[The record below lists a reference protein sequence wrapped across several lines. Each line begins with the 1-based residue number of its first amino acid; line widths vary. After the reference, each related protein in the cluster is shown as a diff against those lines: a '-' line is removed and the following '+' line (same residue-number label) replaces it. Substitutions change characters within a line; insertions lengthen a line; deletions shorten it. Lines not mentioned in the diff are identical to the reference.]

1 MALAAGPIGI
11 RAMTRLLLVEDSVRL
26 QALLG
31 ESLRGAGYPVDV
43 VGTLSEARAAVTEV
57 AYDLLII
64 DLGLPD
70 GNGIE
75 LIHESR
81 AAGYMTPA
89 LVITARTGIDD
100 RIAGLDSGAD
110 DFLVKPFSHL
120 ELLARIRAI
129 LRRPRGIREP
139 VLQVG
144 RLVLNE
150 ATSEVRADGH
160 MLDLRAGERRL
171 LALLM
176 RQAGRIVPKSTIEER
191 FYELGREVSI
201 NAVEA
206 HVSRLRKALDDV
218 PAGVFIETIRGI
230 GYALKEG

>member
-1 MALAAGPIGI
+1 MSGI
-11 RAMTRLLLVEDSVRL
+11 SEMKRLLLVEDSVRL

-31 ESLRGAGYPVDV
+31 ESLRSAGYPIDV
-43 VGTLSEARAAVTEV
+43 VGTLAEARAAIAEV

-70 GNGIE
+70 GNGMA

-81 AAGYMTPA
+81 AGGHATPV

-120 ELLARIRAI
+120 EMLARIRAI
-129 LRRPRGIREP
+129 LRRPRNMRDP

-150 ATSEVRADGH
+150 ATSEVRADGE

-171 LALLM
+171 LSLLM
-176 RQAGRIVPKSTIEER
+176 RQAGRIVPKSSIEER
-191 FYELGREVSI
+191 FYELGREVTV

-206 HVSRLRKALDDV
+206 HVSRLRKALEEKA
-218 PAGVFIETIRGI
+218 AGVFIETVRGI
-230 GYALKEG
+230 GYALKESSK